1 MHQGLF
7 LHSMRSTANSQC
19 NGDRIGMICHRAN
32 QMSHHLT
39 RELVP
44 LDAWSI
50 TQNGWE
56 PGEKETNMVASFS
69 GVTEGVPILG
79 RVLQYLLHIF
89 SRGGQELLKRSGP
102 FFFYF
107 ISFAAASFLFRA
119 GLLRPFSQ
127 VMLLVLG
134 AYGGSLFGLPLRE

>member
-1 MHQGLF
+1 
-7 LHSMRSTANSQC
+7 MRSTANSQC

-69 GVTEGVPILG
+69 GVTEGVAILG
-79 RVLQYLLHIF
+79 RVLQYLLHLF
-89 SRGGQELLKRSGP
+89 SRGGKEFHNDVVLLSSSAL
-102 FFFYF
+102 
-107 ISFAAASFLFRA
+107 ILLLHLFDP
-119 GLLRPFSQ
+119 GQGFC
-127 VMLLVLG
+127 VV
-134 AYGGSLFGLPLRE
+134 

>member
-1 MHQGLF
+1 MHQGIS

-89 SRGGQELLKRSGP
+89 SRGGNEFPQRCCPS
-102 FFFYF
+102 FFIIIDFSAG
-107 ISFAAASFLFRA
+107 SF
-119 GLLRPFSQ
+119 
-127 VMLLVLG
+127 
-134 AYGGSLFGLPLRE
+134 